1 MDSLF
6 KENEKKEIK
15 SAKKS
20 ANKEEQQQP
29 YKRFEVKFPG
39 EEPRKAEKK
48 KKKIPLFAF
57 TEKKTL
63 NDIAADT
70 IEAYETKLEEEQ
82 EESGLKQSIDN
93 YTMKQLLSHMENDT
107 NKKHKAFRQMEDA
120 FKTLVDL
127 SEYNENA
134 KQKGFMQIDYRDALR
149 LAESTAKYYQLTHK
163 KWMHLT
169 GSGSSRYRIS
179 CRIVDVVS
187 GLNDQMIKNTTEVK
201 KKVDEKVKDTQ
212 VQEILSNDSL
222 SEKVK
227 GELINKWYGN
237 SAEYK
242 DVLKKLISGKEFEKK
257 DKETLERIIADKN
270 NRLIANKMTLSMI
283 CDENPQLTLGLSDMK
298 DKLSKYLTSK
308 INGDQHMF
316 DEVKEFRIH
325 MDAILKDFEKENS
338 KILATAKVR
347 MEKYAEVLGIDKKD
361 ERFWEK
367 SEVNS
372 LMLNAD
378 DSFFQVHLNILK
390 EQAESNYEIIDQ
402 IVAEKGYSSL
412 SLQRIKDRIKANL
425 GTKYVY
431 GGEIEIA
438 DAVKDSLSYVT
449 FLAPA
454 EIKAE
459 QTVEHLM
466 KVCQIPPV
474 DKDVFAR
481 YLAGG
486 DDVTGINQFDSYT
499 LREKAA
505 QFVINLSGQAKVNKK
520 YGFKHRMLKAE
531 TWEAIEKLKFEMGAY
546 TKEEFKAKFDEL
558 IRKNDETIDLTKPN
572 IKYADFMEHW
582 TQEKPA
588 RQIGFSKRILGDL
601 FLEDKDVCSVLDKD
615 DVEYLRENLIKSICG
630 SDAELSKIEYLPTSD
645 IKLIAGRLKQNIVGN
660 KDFIKGMKE
669 ECKDDRELINK
680 VILGITMLNGTA
692 SLGDLNDLVHS
703 TGESLKM
710 SRNQALEK
718 KKLFDSLK
726 PDAKPDGTLDKVR
739 YEHFMKQHK
748 FICKYKNGRYK
759 NFVEKLCGE
768 TFFYLT
774 VMDCDENAVKKFLD
788 GEIEKKLGKAIDAI
802 NAAQVPDAVK
812 QIYIDKNYELIFS
825 GKLSGE
831 TVLFKSE
838 LEKLQITLQKEANA
852 DGKSIE
858 KNIQSAT
865 KTALKEVV
873 GKDKKNAEKTA
884 IVYFCAQEVITSLY
898 GDKNTFKKLMS
909 HSDLK
914 DEIVKACS
922 RYDHNSF
929 QAEFYLKKLASI
941 NPESIFAGE
950 EEGIRNIGRFIRS
963 NMKLMAN
970 LSEADFKVKLAEM
983 AEDYEKIYK
992 RDVDYTKA
1000 NKTSEEEQK
1009 VAKKIIETKKSE
1021 LTIKDRRD
1029 TFFGTIDDR
1038 KALADIYTSKALVN
1052 VRTKKL
1058 NSLNSDDWKRARD
1071 RVESSLAKYNKLD
1084 SFLTDLLVEKN
1095 VNARFDKTINEH
1107 AKWLADVSDIL
1118 SSADDKEEAIS
1129 EDEHRLLVV
1138 NAYRHI
1144 DDFADTDRKS
1154 KFLSKRRFVKT
1165 EWYKIFRKNYKILKQ
1180 LESLEISHGPLVQ
1193 ERMDVARDLR
1203 ALLATG
1209 IGVKEQD
1216 DKANAFF
1223 SEKAEK
1229 AVSYF
1234 KYIDAFMTCA
1244 DKALETDA
1252 GYRKTERFIRDKY
1265 LLALRQY
1272 YHESIFTDL
1281 ESGKDAVF
1289 DEAKWSAELKNFAS
1303 SQANLKYI
1311 LNEKES
1317 DTVSSKEYGIKNKN
1331 FLQCTGKDVFENLIN
1346 KNGAHGWK
1354 KKYNKL
1360 STAEKELFALG
1371 LMLMEKGAIGF
1382 DGGSASVLAEKN
1394 LRTKEAADRLKELTN
1409 YMSGK
1414 DYDFRIDYSVCCYK
1428 LINKGTDIFGDRL
1441 TLSKSA
1447 FEKALQ
1453 FAKGVTAKVKE
1464 GKEKVTAADKK
1475 RMGDGIS
1482 SIYEAAFLGKK
1493 QIDDV
1498 FELRKKDFTPE
1509 SVKTKLLELAKSEK
1523 SLNTIEKTF
1532 NKKGDIPVLFAG
1544 SFVMKK
1550 INGSDFMKEINA
1562 RKKVLKKLSEMDEI
1576 DMHRFI
1582 AVLQN
1587 RAALD
1592 TTSADSKK
1600 YIDEEKREE
1609 LKLLFSEDNHKKT
1622 FGKFVSNGAC
1632 MQALVTA
1639 LSFKFNDKKTL
1650 QGRALGKGD
1659 FDAQS
1664 FNRYGKIDWVL
1675 LAKAVDFMNEMEKD
1689 NRARFAM
1696 RNASNYVLASGNK
1709 KAIETYK
1716 KEFDKAEGKDIAKD
1730 QLEDFL
1736 KKESEKDRVS
1746 GKNKDAKIALAGYNN
1761 LSEKQK
1767 KLFIKVLGRRD
1778 FLDISKKNFYM
1789 NVFRASKER
1798 NFANETGR
1806 FRLIDEYIDKSLR
1819 GNEGVSLGENAY
1831 TDAFKSL
1838 LSTQVDDSVD
1848 FTAKKDIGDIL
1859 SNERCYI
1866 FKRDTAV
1873 DWKLFLRALQFVQR
1887 AEYELEMREG
1897 NDELYRSAGKISSYG
1912 KLSMDYSIL
1921 RRNIHNTGN
1930 GYFRFG
1936 VQKGKKVLTDETL
1949 NSTKLPLVG
1958 MSVAEIKKSVK
1969 DYGGMLMPSISEA
1982 IDKLDDMLASDEV
1995 KKESRISELPSLLT
2009 TDPMSYDIKGI
2020 LKNKLTGTFYTS
2032 TTSLTNDINNLVVS
2046 SVTSG
2051 VDLSTIGKLVKGKLT
2066 EKTKNGR
2073 SSRLDE
2079 IIGSYELQY
2088 EYGDIRDDINLIFD
2102 KYDKTSTKI
2111 NGIVDKAKNYTNIA
2125 VSVES
2130 FVNLTIAKSIKETVE
2145 NKYAEATAYVMSN
2158 IDSATGKVSDDQ
2170 EHSPFV
2176 TKVKEIVESTINMHK
2191 DSDKEIQE
2199 LLAKPQEILNK
2210 VQETIKTSTSEILNG
2225 ALGENTVNM
2234 LQDKYNIVK
2243 GFGDSLVSKYSFVV
2257 SKINKYKVF
2266 IDGFRDIA
2274 VSIKNKQ
2281 LLNDATNRANDQ
2293 STMMKDRATLKKA
2306 EEVQDERQKQLNKNT
2321 VAEHKDIQKLSVK
2334 TADTIQ
2340 NMAIVNDVAKMG
2352 LAVAEEIYGKVD
2364 VGIMTGAINSAINAG
2379 IEFATYCIRCM
2390 QDKEM
2395 LKSYYTDTEKG
2406 QKAVRGIKDSYASMV
2421 GSREVM
2427 DAELNGMSVLDIVC
2441 TGKGYENI
2449 EELVADTGMR
2459 MANSIAF
2466 CASKFNPV
2474 KETRVMAATV
2484 MLVLG
2489 LKSSIGKTDANTINS
2504 IFLKMKAA

>member
-6 KENEKKEIK
+6 QENKKKEINTTK
-15 SAKKS
+15 
-20 ANKEEQQQP
+20 KEEQQQP
-29 YKRFEVKFPG
+29 YKRYEVKLPS
-39 EEPRKAEKK
+39 EEPKATAKK
-48 KKKIPLFAF
+48 KKKNPLFAF

-82 EESGLKQSIDN
+82 EERGLKQSIDN

-107 NKKHKAFRQMEDA
+107 NKKHKVFRQMEDA
-120 FKTLVDL
+120 FKTLVNL
-127 SEYNENA
+127 SEYNETA

-242 DVLKKLISGKEFEKK
+242 DVLKKLISGKAFEKK
-257 DKETLERIIADKN
+257 DKETLERIIVDKN

-316 DEVKEFRIH
+316 DEVKAFRAY

-347 MEKYAEVLGIDKKD
+347 MEKYAEVLGIDKQD

-438 DAVKDSLSYVT
+438 DAVKESLSYVT

-481 YLAGG
+481 YLADG

-531 TWEAIEKLKFEMGAY
+531 TWKAIEKLKFEMGAY

-630 SDAELSKIEYLPTSD
+630 SDAELSKLEYLPTSD

-660 KDFIKGMKE
+660 KDFIKDMKE
-669 ECKDDRELINK
+669 ERKDDRELINK

-703 TGESLKM
+703 TRESLKL
-710 SRNQALEK
+710 SRDQALEK

-726 PDAKPDGTLDKVR
+726 PDAKPDGTLDKAR

-768 TFFYLT
+768 TFFYIT
-774 VMDCDENAVKKFLD
+774 VMNCDENAVKKFLD

-865 KTALKEVV
+865 KSALKVVV
-873 GKDKKNAEKTA
+873 GKEKKNAGKTA
-884 IVYFCAQEVITSLY
+884 SVYFCAQEVITKLY
-898 GDKNTFKKLMS
+898 GDKNNFKKLLS
-909 HSDLK
+909 HKELK
-914 DEIVKACS
+914 DEIVKACG
-922 RYDHNSF
+922 RYDNNSF
-929 QAEFYLKKLASI
+929 MANLYLKKLANT
-941 NPESIFAGE
+941 NPDSIFAGE
-950 EEGIRNIGRFIRS
+950 KEGAGNIARFLSS
-963 NMKLMAN
+963 NKSLMAN
-970 LSEADFKVKLAEM
+970 LSEADFKTKLPEM
-983 AEDYEKIYK
+983 AKKYEEIY
-992 RDVDYTKA
+992 RTDVKFTET
-1000 NKTSEEEQK
+1000 NKTTEEEK
-1009 VAKKIIETKKSE
+1009 LIAKKLIAGKKSE
-1021 LTIKDRRD
+1021 MTIKNRRD
-1029 TFFGTIDDR
+1029 VFFGTFDDR
-1038 KALADIYTSKALVN
+1038 NALSDIYTSKALVN

-1071 RVESSLAKYNKLD
+1071 RVESSLAKYYKLNG
-1084 SFLTDLLVEKN
+1084 FLTDLLVEKN

-1107 AKWLADVSDIL
+1107 ARWLADVSDIL
-1118 SSADDKEEAIS
+1118 SSADEEEEAIS
-1129 EDEHRLLVV
+1129 EDEHKLLVV

-1144 DDFADTDRKS
+1144 EDFEDPDRKG
-1154 KFLSKRRFVKT
+1154 KFLSERRFVKT
-1165 EWYKIFRKNYKILKQ
+1165 EWYKTFRKNYKILKQ
-1180 LESLEISHGPLVQ
+1180 LESLEITSGPLEQ

-1209 IGVKEQD
+1209 ISVREQD
-1216 DKANAFF
+1216 DKAKGFF

-1229 AVSYF
+1229 AVKYF
-1234 KYIDAFMTCA
+1234 KYMNAFMNCA

-1252 GYRKTERFIRDKY
+1252 GYRKNNRFMKDRY
-1265 LLALRQY
+1265 MLALRRY
-1272 YHESIFTDL
+1272 YHERIFDEL
-1281 ESGKDAVF
+1281 EKGKDAAF
-1289 DEAKWSAELKNFAS
+1289 DEEKWNAELKAFAS
-1303 SQANLKYI
+1303 NQINLKYI
-1311 LNEKES
+1311 LNEKE
-1317 DTVSSKEYGIKNKN
+1317 DETISSGNYEKKNWN
-1331 FLQCTGKDVFENLIN
+1331 FLQCTGKDSFHNIIN
-1346 KNGAHGWK
+1346 KYGAHGWK

-1360 STAEKELFALG
+1360 NSGEKELFALG
-1371 LMLMEKGAIGF
+1371 LMLLEKGAIGF
-1382 DGGSASVLAEKN
+1382 DAGSASVLAEKT
-1394 LRTKEAADRLKELTN
+1394 LREKEVADRLKELTN

-1414 DYDFRIDYSVCCYK
+1414 DYNFRIDYSVCCYK
-1428 LINKGTDIFGDRL
+1428 LLNEGTDIFGDRV

-1453 FAKGVTAKVKE
+1453 FAKGVSAKVKE
-1464 GKEKVTAADKK
+1464 GKEKVTAVDKK

-1493 QIDDV
+1493 QIDEV
-1498 FELRKKDFTPE
+1498 YELRKSDFKPE
-1509 SVKTKLLELAKSEK
+1509 SVKEKLFELAKSEGD
-1523 SLNTIEKTF
+1523 LNALEKTF
-1532 NKKGDIPVLFAG
+1532 NKKSDIPFFAG
-1544 SFVMKK
+1544 ESYIASK
-1550 INGSDFMKEINA
+1550 ITGANAWKEVNA
-1562 RKKVLKKLSEMDEI
+1562 RKKVMKKLANMDEI
-1576 DMHRFI
+1576 NMHKFI
-1582 AVLQN
+1582 AILQN

-1609 LKLLFSEDNHKKT
+1609 LKLLFSEDNHEKS
-1622 FGKFVSNGAC
+1622 FEKFVSNGAC

-1639 LSFKFNDKKTL
+1639 LSFKFNDSKTL
-1650 QGRALGKGD
+1650 QGRVLNKKD

-1664 FNRYGKIDWVL
+1664 FNRLGKIDWML
-1675 LAKAVDFMNEMEKD
+1675 LAKAVDFMDEMEKD
-1689 NRARFAM
+1689 NRARVAM

-1709 KAIETYK
+1709 KAIEAYK

-1730 QLEDFL
+1730 QLEEFL
-1736 KKESEKDRVS
+1736 KKESEKDRAS
-1746 GKNKDAKIALAGYNN
+1746 GKNKEAKIALAGYNN
-1761 LSEKQK
+1761 LSDKQK
-1767 KLFIKVLGRRD
+1767 RLFIKVLGRRD

-1806 FRLIDEYIDKSLR
+1806 YRLIDEYINKSMR

-1848 FTAKKDIGDIL
+1848 FTAKKNIGDIL
-1859 SNERCYI
+1859 CNEKCYI

-1912 KLSMDYSIL
+1912 KMSMDYSIL

-1930 GYFRFG
+1930 GYLRFG
-1936 VQKGKKVLTDETL
+1936 VQKGKKVIADETL
-1949 NSTKLPLVG
+1949 MGEKLPLVG
-1958 MSVAEIKKSVK
+1958 MSVNEIKNNVK
-1969 DYGGMLMPSISEA
+1969 TYAGMLMPSISEQ
-1982 IDKLDDMLASDEV
+1982 IDKLDEMLTSDEE
-1995 KKESRISELPSLLT
+1995 KKESRISELPSFLT
-2009 TDPMSYDIKGI
+2009 TDPKDYDIKGFV
-2020 LKNKLTGTFYTS
+2020 KGKLTGTLYTS
-2032 TTSLTNDINNLVVS
+2032 TASLTNEINDLVFN

-2051 VDLSTIGKLVKGKLT
+2051 VDLATIGKLVKGKLM
-2066 EKTKNGR
+2066 EKKTPG
-2073 SSRLDE
+2073 SVSRLDE
-2079 IIGSYELQY
+2079 IIGSYEMQY
-2088 EYGDIRDDINLIFD
+2088 EYGDIRDNINFIFD
-2102 KYDKTSTKI
+2102 KYDKTKTKLD
-2111 NGIVDKAKNYTNIA
+2111 GMVEKAKNYTNTA
-2125 VSVES
+2125 VSVEEY
-2130 FVNLTIAKSIKETVE
+2130 VNVTIIKNIKETIE

-2158 IDSATGKVSDDQ
+2158 IDRTTGKVSDDQ

-2176 TKVKEIVESTINMHK
+2176 TKVKEIVEGTINMYK
-2191 DSDKEIQE
+2191 DPDKGIEEI
-2199 LLAKPQEILNK
+2199 LAKPQEILNK
-2210 VQETIKTSTSEILNG
+2210 VQETIKTSTSEIVTG
-2225 ALGENTVNM
+2225 ALGEKTVNL
-2234 LQDKYNIVK
+2234 LQDKFNIVK
-2243 GFGDSLVSKYSFVV
+2243 GFGESLVSKFSFVV
-2257 SKINKYKVF
+2257 GKINKYKVF

-2274 VSIKNKQ
+2274 VSIKNKH
-2281 LLNDATNRANDQ
+2281 LLNDAKSRANDQ
-2293 STMMKDRATLKKA
+2293 STLMKDKATLKKA
-2306 EEVQDERQKQLNKNT
+2306 ESVQDERQKQLNKNT
-2321 VAEHKDIQKLSVK
+2321 VAEHRDLQKLSVE
-2334 TADTIQ
+2334 TANTIQ
-2340 NMAIVNDVAKMG
+2340 NMAVVNDVAKMG
-2352 LAVAEEIYGKVD
+2352 LAIAEEIYGKVD
-2364 VGIMTGAINSAINAG
+2364 AGIMTGAINSAISAG
-2379 IEFATYCIRCM
+2379 IDFAAYCIRCM
-2390 QDKEM
+2390 QNKEM
-2395 LKSYYTDTEKG
+2395 LKTYYTDTERG
-2406 QKAVRGIKDSYASMV
+2406 QKTVRGIKDSYASMV
-2421 GSREVM
+2421 GSEEVM
-2427 DAELNGMSVLDIVC
+2427 EGELNGQSVLDIVC
-2441 TGKGYENI
+2441 AGKGYENI
-2449 EELVADTGMR
+2449 DELVADTGMR

-2474 KETRVMAATV
+2474 KETRVMASTV
-2484 MLVLG
+2484 LLVLG
-2489 LKSSIGKTDANTINS
+2489 LKSSIGKTDAATINS